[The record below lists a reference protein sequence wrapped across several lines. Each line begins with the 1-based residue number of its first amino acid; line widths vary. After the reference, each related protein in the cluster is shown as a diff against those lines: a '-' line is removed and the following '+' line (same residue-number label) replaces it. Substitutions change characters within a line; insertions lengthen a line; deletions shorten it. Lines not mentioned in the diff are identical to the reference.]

1 MSLETWNTLDNLP
14 QLSAGQK
21 VVVSYTEDASSKLLL
36 DICIDYYGV
45 NNTIIL
51 CLVGFNEMF
60 SNNDEL
66 PVRYEDLINNAYNE
80 LEKYHCQKIFINKSS
95 LPPARKSSSNF
106 NLYLL
111 EVQALSK
118 HTGRSFQQLA
128 DEIVVVA
135 PHLRDMY
142 YMWELRHAA
151 SEKGITVAEYLRSNP
166 DHVVNKLLI
175 SGDVTQEQINIAD
188 GSPRVDIASF
198 PDLGDGYGPNRFY
211 SMLYFPFKDLTSA
224 DLNQLAQKMGYD

>member
-1 MSLETWNTLDNLP
+1 MSLETWNTFDNLP

-21 VVVSYTEDASSKLLL
+21 VVVSYTEDESSKLLL

-45 NNTIIL
+45 NNTIVL
-51 CLVGFNEMF
+51 CLVGFNEIF
-60 SNNDEL
+60 ANNDEL
-66 PVRYEDLINNAYNE
+66 PVRYEDLVNNAYNE

-118 HTGRSFQQLA
+118 HTGRSFEQLA
-128 DEIVVVA
+128 NEVVVVA
-135 PHLRDMY
+135 PHLQDMY
-142 YMWELRHAA
+142 YMWELRHTA
-151 SEKGITVAEYLRSNP
+151 SENGVTIAEYLRSNP
-166 DHVVNKLLI
+166 DHVVNKLLN
-175 SGDVTQEQINIAD
+175 SGNVTQEQINTAD

-198 PDLGDGYGPNRFY
+198 PDLGNGLTPDRFY
-211 SMLYFPFKDLTSA
+211 SLLYFPFKDLTST
-224 DLNQLAQKMGYD
+224 DLDQLSQKMGYN